1 MKRSFAHRLQALFTR
16 STREDEAF
24 FEELEDVLLAADLG
38 ASLALEITDELRA
51 GGRAADAQEL
61 RRALRDRLAAIL
73 KPAVLSLSAEALN
86 VVLVLGVNGVGKTTT
101 IAKLVHRRQRTDPGS
116 GQVIAAADTF
126 RAAAPEQLSRHAAR
140 LGVRTVSHGTGAD
153 PAAVVY
159 DAIESALARNEAI
172 VWVDTAGRTH
182 NRQDLIRQLE
192 KIDRV
197 LGRFG
202 AASVTGRR
210 LLVLDATTGQNA
222 VQQARAFSEAVAIDA
237 IVLCKYDAGARGGAL
252 APIARSL
259 DLGCAF
265 LGTGE
270 SYDDLATFDPERF
283 IERLM
288 DAE

>member
-1 MKRSFAHRLQALFTR
+1 MKRSFAHRLQTLFTR
-16 STREDEAF
+16 PTREDEAF
-24 FEELEDVLLAADLG
+24 FEELEDVLLSADLG
-38 ASLALEITDELRA
+38 ASLALEIADEFRA
-51 GGRAADAQEL
+51 GGRAADAQAL
-61 RRALRDRLAAIL
+61 RRILRERLVSTL
-73 KPAVLSLSAEALN
+73 KPASLSLSTQALN

-101 IAKLVHRRQRTDPGS
+101 IAKLVHHRQRTDPGS

-126 RAAAPEQLSRHAAR
+126 RAAAPEQLARHAER
-140 LGVRTVSHGTGAD
+140 LGVRIVSHGIGAD

-159 DAIESALARNEAI
+159 DAIESALSRTEAI

-182 NRQDLIRQLE
+182 NRQDLMRQLE

-202 AASVTGRR
+202 ATAVTGRR

-222 VQQARAFSEAVAIDA
+222 VQQARAFSEVVTIDA
-237 IVLCKYDAGARGGAL
+237 IVLSKYDTGARGGAL

-270 SYDDLATFDPERF
+270 SYDDLAVFDPEHF
-283 IERLM
+283 MKRLLGG
-288 DAE
+288 E

>member
-140 LGVRTVSHGTGAD
+140 LGGRTVSHGTGAD

-252 APIARSL
+252 APIARSF